1 MTQIVIADEVAAA
14 LAAAAASR
22 GCSQDDLASA
32 LLEQGLRREEDIE
45 LAPEQEARLLES
57 IAQARRG
64 ELIDGEV
71 VMARFEQAMQE
82 IISR

>member
-1 MTQIVIADEVAAA
+1 MTQIAIADEVAAA

-32 LLEQGLRREEDIE
+32 LLEEGLRREEDIE
-45 LAPEQEARLLES
+45 LTPEQEARLLES

-64 ELIDGEV
+64 ELIDGDV
-71 VMARFEQAMQE
+71 VMARFEQTLQGIA
-82 IISR
+82 SR